1 MPTATELKNELN
13 TDPQTLGYSAAGWP
27 EGPDQAVA
35 DFINDPAYGATIWR
49 TNIPMSDV
57 YAEVDWSEVIALGEA
72 ERQVFRQITSTA
84 ELDADSQN
92 IRDAIGAIFGA
103 GTTTRAN
110 LLALVQKSGSRAE
123 ELWGDGVVI
132 QASDVGRAANA

>member
-1 MPTATELKNELN
+1 MPTLTELKSELDS
-13 TDPQTLGYSAAGWP
+13 DPQGLGYAAAGWP
-27 EGPDQAVA
+27 DGDAQSVA
-35 DFINDPAYGATIWR
+35 DIINDPAHGATIWR

-57 YAEVDWSEVIALGEA
+57 YAETDWSEVIALGGT

-103 GTTTRAN
+103 GTNTRAN
-110 LLALVQKSGSRAE
+110 LLSLVQKSGSRAE
-123 ELWGDGVVI
+123 ELWGDGVTI
-132 QASDVGRAANA
+132 SASEVGRAANA